1 MNEIITP
8 DEFAEALVEATRNM
22 TEEVVEE
29 LENGLVDIA
38 NNAVEELKRLSPVYK
53 GSSKKLK
60 KGDYRKK
67 WKCLVEKERGVTRV
81 TIYNQKGGLTHLL
94 EHGHVVR
101 NGTKR
106 IVGNAPAIPHISI
119 AEEHAEKKIDKLME
133 GL

>member
-8 DEFAEALVEATRNM
+8 DEFVEALAEATRTM
-22 TEEVVEE
+22 TKEVVEE
-29 LENGLVDIA
+29 MENGLVDIA

-67 WKCLVEKERGVTRV
+67 WRCILEKERGVTRV

-119 AEEHAEKKIDKLME
+119 AEEHAEEKIDKLME

>member
-8 DEFAEALVEATRNM
+8 DEFVEALVEATRTM

-29 LENGLVDIA
+29 MENGLVDIA
-38 NNAVEELKRLSPVYK
+38 NETVAELKTLSPVYK

-67 WKCLVEKERGVTRV
+67 WRCILEKERGVTRV

>member
-8 DEFAEALVEATRNM
+8 DEFAEALAEATRTM
-22 TEEVVEE
+22 TKEVVEE
-29 LENGLVDIA
+29 MENGLVSVA
-38 NNAVEELKRLSPVYK
+38 SETVAELKQLSPVYQ

-67 WKCLVEKERGVTRV
+67 WRCIVEKERGVTKV

-106 IVGNAPAIPHISI
+106 VVGNAPPIPHISI

>member
-8 DEFAEALVEATRNM
+8 DEFAEALAEATRTM

-29 LENGLVDIA
+29 IENGLVDIA

-81 TIYNQKGGLTHLL
+81 TIYNAKGGLTHLL
-94 EHGHVVR
+94 ENGHVVR

-106 IVGNAPAIPHISI
+106 VVGNADPIPHISI
-119 AEEHAEKKIDKLME
+119 VNEHAEKELDKLME

>member
-8 DEFAEALVEATRNM
+8 DEFAEALAEATRNM

>member
-8 DEFAEALVEATRNM
+8 DEFAEALAEATRTM
-22 TEEVVEE
+22 TKEVVEE
-29 LENGLVDIA
+29 MENGLVSVA
-38 NNAVEELKRLSPVYK
+38 SETVAELKQLSPVYQ

-67 WKCLVEKERGVTRV
+67 WRCIVEKERGVTKV

-94 EHGHVVR
+94 EHGHVVK

-106 IVGNAPAIPHISI
+106 VVGNAPPIPHISI